1 MRWHVTNA
9 VTLRR
14 PRVFAG
20 DRRGM
25 AAVEFALVLP
35 LMLAL
40 YLGCVEFSQAY
51 SISRQ
56 VTLIASTVANL
67 TGRATT
73 LATSDMT
80 GILSASTEII
90 SPYSASGLA
99 VTVSCLSISSKG
111 AATVSW
117 SATLNGTARTIGAT
131 VTNPPIP
138 SALAVPNSKLIFSE
152 VSYPYTPN
160 LGYVITG
167 TLNLADH
174 MYQSPR
180 MTAPTYNN
188 TAC

>member
-1 MRWHVTNA
+1 MRWNVTSA
-9 VTLRR
+9 VTFRR
-14 PRVFAG
+14 LRVFAG
-20 DRRGM
+20 DRRGI

-51 SISRQ
+51 TLGRQ
-56 VTLIASTVANL
+56 VTLIASTAANL

-80 GILSASTEII
+80 NILNASSAII

-99 VTVSCLSISSKG
+99 VTVSCLSIGSTG

-117 SATLNGTARTIGAT
+117 SATLNGTARTVGST
-131 VTNPPIP
+131 VTIS
-138 SALAVPNSKLIFSE
+138 SALAVPSSKLIFSE
-152 VSYPYTPN
+152 ASYPYTPN
-160 LGYVITG
+160 LGYIIIG

-180 MTAPTYNN
+180 ISAPAYNGK
-188 TAC
+188 AC